1 MDAVDSQ
8 VFYLP
13 SQLQQVKKKSTSS
26 PLAGTAQMLPT
37 TSCSVNQE
45 NAELPLEEEEEPSTS
60 SPQAGT
66 AQMLPTTSCS
76 VNQENAELPLE
87 EEEEPS
93 TSSTKSPGTAQEKL
107 HGHDANS
114 ECGSGIVANFE
125 LLNSECGRGSVVNSE
140 GGSGSVVNSEG
151 GSGSVVNSEGG
162 SGSVVNSEGGS
173 GSVVNSEGGS
183 GSIVNSEGGS
193 VVSSEGG
200 SVVSSEG
207 GSVVSSEGGSVV
219 SSEGGSVVSNEVG
232 SVASSEGGSVAS
244 SEGGSVVGSEGGS
257 EVNLNEV
264 VEIANSLLII
274 ANNVEMEQEDKNVV
288 SSDSPSEGGSEVNYS
303 EVDYFGRLFSEE
315 TANSFAN
322 SDCFV
327 VEEGLLL
334 GDGQEEENE
343 LERKNFIEYL
353 EESSEEELFP
363 VEPEIE
369 LNFDAPLEEKELF
382 ETAEVDSE
390 VGDVS
395 KFNLNLLD
403 TEEQQSSTANKVT
416 L

>member
-1 MDAVDSQ
+1 M
-8 VFYLP
+8 F
-13 SQLQQVKKKSTSS
+13 
-26 PLAGTAQMLPT
+26 PT

-66 AQMLPTTSCS
+66 GQMLPTTSCS

-183 GSIVNSEGGS
+183 GSIVSSEGGS

-219 SSEGGSVVSNEVG
+219 SSEGGSVVSNEGG

-264 VEIANSLLII
+264 VEIANSLLSI

-288 SSDSPSEGGSEVNYS
+288 SIDSPSEGGSEVNYS

-343 LERKNFIEYL
+343 FEWKKFIKYL
-353 EESSEEELFP
+353 AESSEEGLFP
-363 VEPEIE
+363 VELQPVEPENE
-369 LNFDAPLEEKELF
+369 LNFDAPLEEEELF

-390 VGDVS
+390 VEDVS

-403 TEEQQSSTANKVT
+403 TEEQQSSTAIKVT
-416 L
+416 LLIINLEKFTNFFELLRTIKKL

>member
-1 MDAVDSQ
+1 
-8 VFYLP
+8 
-13 SQLQQVKKKSTSS
+13 
-26 PLAGTAQMLPT
+26 MLPT
-37 TSCSVNQE
+37 TSYSVNQE

-93 TSSTKSPGTAQEKL
+93 TSSTKIPGSAQEKL

-151 GSGSVVNSEGG
+151 GSVVNSEGG

-200 SVVSSEG
+200 SVVSN
-207 GSVVSSEGGSVV
+207 EGGSVV
-219 SSEGGSVVSNEVG
+219 SSEGGSVVSNEGG

-244 SEGGSVVGSEGGS
+244 SEGGSVVGNEGGS

-264 VEIANSLLII
+264 VEIANSPLSI

-343 LERKNFIEYL
+343 LEWKKFIEYL

-363 VEPEIE
+363 VELQPVEPENE
-369 LNFDAPLEEKELF
+369 LNFDAPLEKEELF

-390 VGDVS
+390 IGDVS
-395 KFNLNLLD
+395 KFNCKQGNIV
-403 TEEQQSSTANKVT
+403 NH
-416 L
+416 

>member
-1 MDAVDSQ
+1 
-8 VFYLP
+8 
-13 SQLQQVKKKSTSS
+13 
-26 PLAGTAQMLPT
+26 MLPT

-76 VNQENAELPLE
+76 VNEENAELPLE

-162 SGSVVNSEGGS
+162 SGS
-173 GSVVNSEGGS
+173 
-183 GSIVNSEGGS
+183 IVNSEGGS

-219 SSEGGSVVSNEVG
+219 SSEGGSVVSNEG
-232 SVASSEGGSVAS
+232 KSVASSEGGSVAS

-257 EVNLNEV
+257 EVNLKEV
-264 VEIANSLLII
+264 VEIANSLLSI

-343 LERKNFIEYL
+343 LEWKKFIEYL

-363 VEPEIE
+363 VELQPVEPENE
-369 LNFDAPLEEKELF
+369 LNFDAPLEEEELF

-416 L
+416 LLIINLEKFTNFFELWRTIKKL

>member
-1 MDAVDSQ
+1 M
-8 VFYLP
+8 
-13 SQLQQVKKKSTSS
+13 
-26 PLAGTAQMLPT
+26 
-37 TSCSVNQE
+37 
-45 NAELPLEEEEEPSTS
+45 
-60 SPQAGT
+60 
-66 AQMLPTTSCS
+66 
-76 VNQENAELPLE
+76 
-87 EEEEPS
+87 
-93 TSSTKSPGTAQEKL
+93 
-107 HGHDANS
+107 
-114 ECGSGIVANFE
+114 
-125 LLNSECGRGSVVNSE
+125 NSECGRASVVNSE

-183 GSIVNSEGGS
+183 GSIVNSECGS

-219 SSEGGSVVSNEVG
+219 SSEGGSVVSNEGV

-264 VEIANSLLII
+264 VEIANSLLSI

-288 SSDSPSEGGSEVNYS
+288 SSDSPSEGGNEVNYS

-343 LERKNFIEYL
+343 LEWKKFIEYL

-363 VEPEIE
+363 VELQPVEPENE
-369 LNFDAPLEEKELF
+369 LNFDAPLEEEELF

-390 VGDVS
+390 VGMS
-395 KFNLNLLD
+395 L
-403 TEEQQSSTANKVT
+403 SST
-416 L
+416 

>member
-1 MDAVDSQ
+1 
-8 VFYLP
+8 
-13 SQLQQVKKKSTSS
+13 
-26 PLAGTAQMLPT
+26 MLPT

-125 LLNSECGRGSVVNSE
+125 PLNSECGRGSVVNSE

-193 VVSSEGG
+193 VVSSEGA

-219 SSEGGSVVSNEVG
+219 SSEGGSVVSNEGG

-257 EVNLNEV
+257 ELNLNEV
-264 VEIANSLLII
+264 VEIANSLLSI
-274 ANNVEMEQEDKNVV
+274 ANNDEMEQEDKNVV
-288 SSDSPSEGGSEVNYS
+288 NSDSPSEGGSEVNYS

-343 LERKNFIEYL
+343 LEWKKFIDILKKVVKKNCFLLNFNRLNRKKNSILMLLLKRKNCL
-353 EESSEEELFP
+353 KQLKLTLKLGMSL
-363 VEPEIE
+363 
-369 LNFDAPLEEKELF
+369 
-382 ETAEVDSE
+382 
-390 VGDVS
+390 
-395 KFNLNLLD
+395 
-403 TEEQQSSTANKVT
+403 SST
-416 L
+416 

>member
-1 MDAVDSQ
+1 
-8 VFYLP
+8 
-13 SQLQQVKKKSTSS
+13 
-26 PLAGTAQMLPT
+26 
-37 TSCSVNQE
+37 
-45 NAELPLEEEEEPSTS
+45 
-60 SPQAGT
+60 
-66 AQMLPTTSCS
+66 MLPTTSCS

-93 TSSTKSPGTAQEKL
+93 TSSTKSPGTAQEKF

-151 GSGSVVNSEGG
+151 GSGS
-162 SGSVVNSEGGS
+162 
-173 GSVVNSEGGS
+173 
-183 GSIVNSEGGS
+183 IVNSEGGS

-207 GSVVSSEGGSVV
+207 GSVASSEGGSVV
-219 SSEGGSVVSNEVG
+219 SSEGGSVVSNEG
-232 SVASSEGGSVAS
+232 RSVASSEGGSVAS

-264 VEIANSLLII
+264 VEIANSLLSI

-288 SSDSPSEGGSEVNYS
+288 SSESPSEGGSEVNYS

-343 LERKNFIEYL
+343 LEWKKFIEYL

-363 VEPEIE
+363 VELQSVELENE
-369 LNFDAPLEEKELF
+369 LNFDAPLEEEELF

-416 L
+416 LLIINLEKFKKKFELLRTIKKL